1 MGLRIQTNLSS
12 MEASRRLT
20 ANSGERARTLQRLAS
35 GERIVRSG
43 DDAAGL
49 SISEKLKASVRSIQM
64 ASRNTQDGISLVQ
77 TAEGGITEAQNILH
91 RLREL
96 SVQAASDTV
105 GQAERAY
112 LDMEFQHLKSEITR
126 VGNVTTFNGTSLLNG
141 SGSELEFQVGI
152 ENNGAQ
158 DRISV
163 RTGDANVTASAL
175 GLAAGKVDT
184 RESAL
189 RNLPNIDSAVV
200 RLNDF
205 RSYLGSVQSNLASH
219 SSNIERAKAD
229 LASANSRIRDAD
241 YAVWTTEDIKQSI
254 LENANV
260 SVLAQANTVP
270 QSALKLLEKA

>member
-1 MGLRIQTNLSS
+1 

-20 ANSGERARTLQRLAS
+20 ANSGERARTLERLAS

-77 TAEGGITEAQNILH
+77 TAEAGITEAQNILH
-91 RLREL
+91 RLREV

-105 GQAERAY
+105 GQTERIY
-112 LDMEFQHLKSEITR
+112 LDMEFQALKSEITR

-141 SGSELEFQVGI
+141 TGSELEFQVGI
-152 ENNGAQ
+152 DNHGSQ
-158 DRISV
+158 DRVSV

-175 GLAAGKVDT
+175 GLAAGRVDT

-189 RNLPNIDSAVV
+189 RNLPAIDSAVSQ
-200 RLNDF
+200 LNDF
-205 RSYLGSVQSNLASH
+205 RSYLGAVQSNLVSH

-229 LASANSRIRDAD
+229 LANANSRIRDAD
-241 YAVWTTEDIKQSI
+241 YAQWTTEQIKQSI
-254 LENANV
+254 IESANV

-270 QSALKLLEKA
+270 QSAVKLLEKA